1 VSTKQRGIL
10 WMLVSALA
18 YSLFTVFG
26 KNVLEQLGT
35 TDVLFWRFAVAMPVS
50 WAVVAFRRIGGH
62 GPRPFEVD
70 WKPRVLAG
78 VSFGFMAYLAF
89 AALDRMSGALYIV
102 ICYTYPAMVALGAW
116 LLGKPSSRHIWWA
129 AGLTLLGIAFT
140 VPEVVKGTDD
150 AALIGMLMTLGNAFI
165 YACYILFSE
174 RLVTH
179 EDEARTS
186 GDGFVAAAWGFT
198 GAFVVGAFLSIING
212 DLTAP
217 SGGKYVSSMIALG
230 VVSTVVAG
238 TTFFLG
244 VRHLGP
250 APAAL
255 VAATEP
261 VLTLIWAVTILDE
274 SLVPVQ
280 ILGAVLVIV
289 GVVWSQRVPTAT
301 PPVPEVPAL

>member
-1 VSTKQRGIL
+1 MSAKQRGIV
-10 WMLVSALA
+10 WILVSALA

-35 TDVLFWRFAVAMPVS
+35 TDVLFWRFAIAMPVS
-50 WAVVAFRRIGGH
+50 WSVVAIRRVRGF
-62 GPRPFEVD
+62 GPRPLAVD
-70 WKPRVLAG
+70 WKPRLLAG

-116 LLGKPSSRHIWWA
+116 MLGKPSSRHIWWA
-129 AGLTLLGIAFT
+129 AAVTLLGIAFT
-140 VPEVVKGTDD
+140 VPEVLNDTDG

-174 RLVTH
+174 RFVVSG
-179 EDEARTS
+179 DDSQPS

-198 GAFVVGAFLSIING
+198 GAFVVGTLFIAVHG
-212 DLTAP
+212 GVTAP
-217 SGGKYVSSMIALG
+217 SGAKYVSSMIALG
-230 VVSTVVAG
+230 VISTVIAG

-244 VRHLGP
+244 VKHLGP

-280 ILGAVLVIV
+280 ILGAVLVII
-289 GVVWSQRVPTAT
+289 GVFWSQRAPSIT
-301 PPVPEVPAL
+301 PPMPEVPAL

>member
-1 VSTKQRGIL
+1 
-10 WMLVSALA
+10 MLISALA

-35 TDVLFWRFAVAMPVS
+35 TDVLFWRFAIAMPVS
-50 WAVVAFRRIGGH
+50 WVVVAVRRINGF
-62 GPRPFEVD
+62 GPRPLDVE

-78 VSFGFMAYLAF
+78 VTFGFMAYLAF
-89 AALDRMSGALYIV
+89 AALDRMPGALYIV

-116 LLGKPSSRHIWWA
+116 LLGKPSSKHIWWA
-129 AGLTLLGIAFT
+129 AAVTLLGIAFT

-174 RLVTH
+174 RLMAHADDTKP
-179 EDEARTS
+179 A

-198 GAFVVGAFLSIING
+198 GAFVVGALLSIANG
-212 DLTAP
+212 GLMAP
-217 SGGKYVSSMIALG
+217 SGAKYVSSMIALG
-230 VVSTVVAG
+230 VISTVVSG

-244 VRHLGP
+244 VKHLGP

-255 VAATEP
+255 VAAIEP

-274 SLVPVQ
+274 TLVAVQ
-280 ILGAVLVIV
+280 ILGAALVIV
-289 GVVWSQRVPTAT
+289 GVVWSQRVPNVT
-301 PPVPEVPAL
+301 PSVPEVPAL

>member
-1 VSTKQRGIL
+1 
-10 WMLVSALA
+10 MLISALA

-35 TDVLFWRFAVAMPVS
+35 TDVLFWRFAIAMPVS
-50 WAVVAFRRIGGH
+50 WAVVFVRRRSGF
-62 GPRPFEVD
+62 GPRPLDVD

-78 VSFGFMAYLAF
+78 VAFGFMAYLAF
-89 AALDRMSGALYIV
+89 AALDRMPGALYIV
-102 ICYTYPAMVALGAW
+102 ICYTYPAMVAVGAW
-116 LLGKPSSRHIWWA
+116 LLGKPSSKHIWWA
-129 AGLTLLGIAFT
+129 AAITLLGIAFT

-174 RLVTH
+174 RLVVHT
-179 EDEARTS
+179 DESTS
-186 GDGFVAAAWGFT
+186 AGDGFIAAAWGFT
-198 GAFVVGAFLSIING
+198 GAFVVGAILSV
-212 DLTAP
+212 A
-217 SGGKYVSSMIALG
+217 SGGLDAPTGAKYVGSMIALG

-244 VRHLGP
+244 VKHLGP

-280 ILGAVLVIV
+280 ILGAALVIV
-289 GVVWSQRVPTAT
+289 GVFWSQRVPSVN
-301 PPVPEVPAL
+301 PPRPEVPAL